1 MKKLLTILLLLFQL
15 TIYAQDDFSLT
26 YNPFNEEHQVN
37 PEAMYMADDYYMDVP
52 VVFYVYDNS
61 RDNYILL
68 EGLVIYQNYYD
79 YECPEETV
87 WDILEFANNNYKP
100 FNPITYEIL
109 GFKII
114 TQWQLQPSQMH

>member
-87 WDILEFANNNYKP
+87 WDILEFTNNNYKP

>member
-1 MKKLLTILLLLFQL
+1 MKKLLTIFLLLFQL
-15 TIYAQDDFSLT
+15 AIHAQDEFSLT

-52 VVFYVYDNS
+52 VIFYVYDNS

-68 EGLVIYQNYYD
+68 EGLVIYQNYYE

-87 WDILEFANNNYKP
+87 WDISEFTNNNYKP
-100 FNPITYEIL
+100 FNPVLYEIL
-109 GFKII
+109 GFRII
-114 TQWQLQPSQMH
+114 TQWQIQPSQMR